1 MAVRVRAPTIDSSSL
16 VAGMYRK
23 HWELSN
29 APYGQGGSLG
39 FYRSHVHEEA
49 IARLRYVVEEGHR
62 MAILTGAPGTGKTT
76 VLRQTGSL
84 FRRRSAAVCYGS
96 GLGTS
101 AEEFPCLLAQG
112 LGIPLTMGELSLP
125 RLWGAIFDQ
134 LRVNA
139 AQQIRT
145 MILWD
150 DAHFAEHGVLMGLL
164 RLAHWQSNTPSL
176 VTILLASDSVALRQP
191 MFRPFRELCPFRV
204 ELEPWGLEDT
214 VGYLSTGLER
224 AGRTTSL
231 FDVCAIEEIHRLSG
245 GIPRVIRRLAELSLV
260 AGAADRL
267 STIDAS
273 IVASAYREFQLNDSP
288 VACPAA
294 R

>member
-1 MAVRVRAPTIDSSSL
+1 MAVRVRAPTVDSSSL

-23 HWELSN
+23 HWELSS

-49 IARLRYVVEEGHR
+49 IARLRYVVEEGYR
-62 MAILTGAPGTGKTT
+62 IAILTGAPGTGKTT
-76 VLRQTGSL
+76 VLRHAGSL
-84 FRRRSAAVCYGS
+84 FRKGPAVSCYGS
-96 GLGTS
+96 ALGSS
-101 AEEFPCLLAQG
+101 AEEFPWLLAQG
-112 LGIPLTMGELSLP
+112 LGISLTMGELSVP
-125 RLWGAIFDQ
+125 RLWGAVLDQ

-145 MILWD
+145 ILMWD
-150 DAHFAEHGVLMGLL
+150 DAHFADHGVLMGLL

-176 VTILLASDSVALRQP
+176 VTILLASDSTALHQP
-191 MFRPFRELCPFRV
+191 VFRPFRELCPLRV

-224 AGRTTSL
+224 AGRTTNL
-231 FDVCAIEEIHRLSG
+231 FDVCAIEEIHRLSA
-245 GIPRVIRRLAELSLV
+245 GIPRAIRRLAELSLV

-273 IVASAYREFQLNDSP
+273 IVASAHREFQLSDP
-288 VACPAA
+288 PIACVAT